1 MGRDDAMSQDLINLL
16 IALAGAIVGWVLK
29 VIWGAIRS
37 LQDDMKEIERELHTE
52 YVSKNDYRQDMQ
64 EIKDLLQR
72 IFDKLDLKADK

>member
-1 MGRDDAMSQDLINLL
+1 MSQDLINLF
-16 IALAGAIVGWVLK
+16 IAIAGAVVGWVLK

>member
-1 MGRDDAMSQDLINLL
+1 MSQDLINLL

-52 YVSKNDYRQDMQ
+52 YVNKNDYRQDMQ

>member
-1 MGRDDAMSQDLINLL
+1 MSQDLINLF
-16 IALAGAIVGWVLK
+16 IALAGAIAGWILK

>member
-1 MGRDDAMSQDLINLL
+1 MSQDLINLA
-16 IALAGAIVGWVLK
+16 IAFIGAVVGWVLK

>member
-1 MGRDDAMSQDLINLL
+1 MSQDLINLF
-16 IALAGAIVGWVLK
+16 IAIAGAIVGWVLK

>member
-1 MGRDDAMSQDLINLL
+1 MSQDLINLF
-16 IALAGAIVGWVLK
+16 IAIAGAVVGWVLK

-72 IFDKLDLKADK
+72 IFDKLDLKVDK